1 MEEYNFETCIDA
13 LRKSSMFHFSLGSKE
28 LFHSNFLHWLSETDW
43 HFFVNVMRCLAGH
56 KDSAFW
62 WEDDKYKDK
71 IEVRREFKH
80 FDLSIW
86 LLDNKEKEDEEE
98 RWIPVFVLE
107 NKVKTLPYK
116 EQLKKYVV
124 DAYELWKKGQIV
136 KEIIENANGES
147 INDKCGITFILLSLI
162 LPENFEEVE
171 ITKTYKLG
179 RKKTDKE
186 YEISFSWSN
195 NTYQAL
201 LDAFHANNYEP
212 ENKNFEEILKDYSSF
227 VNSLL
232 NIAIN
237 DWKIS
242 KDEEYL
248 MRICPQEIKDEESND
263 ETKLEKEKIKKL
275 DELRI
280 ADIRQ
285 KICYEQLLDLLM
297 CRLSKEK
304 DYCVRR
310 VESQDFGYNKKK
322 KGELCNCFLCRTNFF
337 HKKGLFEAIYLIRKK
352 RSRDD
357 EPFFLTI
364 QIQGNLY
371 MHGISGKNVVSET
384 KVDKKNVLGEFFYFD
399 SAFKENE
406 EKVGEFF
413 DYGKKNPDL
422 LKKDKLIFDD
432 NSFGKYGPNFIYQS
446 AEIPPQMKISA
457 ILELMVDDIKSI
469 KRLWLVK

>member
-56 KDSAFW
+56 KDIAFW
-62 WEDDKYKDK
+62 WEDDKYK

-86 LLDNKEKEDEEE
+86 LLDDKEEKDEEE
-98 RWIPVFVLE
+98 RWIPVLVLE

-116 EQLKKYVV
+116 EQLKRYVD

-136 KEIIENANGES
+136 KKVIENSNGES

-162 LPENFEEVE
+162 LPDNFKEVE
-171 ITKTYKLG
+171 VTKTYKFG

-186 YEISFSWSN
+186 YKISFSWSN

-212 ENKNFEEILKDYSSF
+212 ENRNFEEILKDYSSF

-248 MRICPQEIKDEESND
+248 MRICPQDIKDEESND

-275 DELRI
+275 EELRI

-371 MHGISGKNVVSET
+371 MHGISGQNVVSET
-384 KVDKKNVLGEFFYFD
+384 KVDKKNELGEFFNVD
-399 SAFKENE
+399 NSFKENE
-406 EKVGEFF
+406 EKVGVFF
-413 DYGKKNPDL
+413 DYNKKNPNL
-422 LKKDKLIFDD
+422 LKKDNLIFDD
-432 NSFGKYGPNFIYQS
+432 ISFGKYGPNFIYQS
-446 AEIPPQMKISA
+446 AEIPPQMKISE
-457 ILELMVDDIKSI
+457 ILELMVDDIRSI